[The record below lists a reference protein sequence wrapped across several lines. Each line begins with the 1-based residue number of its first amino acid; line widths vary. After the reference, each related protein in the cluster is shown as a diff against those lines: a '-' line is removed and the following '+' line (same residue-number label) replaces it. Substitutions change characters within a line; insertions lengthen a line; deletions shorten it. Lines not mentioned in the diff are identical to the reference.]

1 MSNGTQRSVGINRF
15 SCGAAVQICGLLNL
29 LHPVEVLRCPWRR
42 AGFGCHLLAS
52 RGGKLL
58 FAGNVQREGS
68 GFFHAFHGATGWIKG
83 LLNPILKDSFFGLT
97 CRPRVWLYRVLSRVR
112 ERSLENA
119 TDGINIGLDVLRRR
133 ADGFHDVSTV
143 MVPVR
148 ELYDRLEIEPA
159 IETELVQLGLPVD
172 CPPEDNICLR
182 AWRLM
187 HERYG
192 AGPVRIVLD
201 KRVPYGAGLGGGSA
215 DATAVVQ
222 GVDALFGLRLAEAEL
237 IDCAAALGSDTAFFV
252 RNAPQLCTGRGEVM
266 RPVKPAFGGYTLLI
280 VKPDEAV
287 STREAYAGVRPAV
300 PAESLE
306 ESMRLPVTAWQG
318 RVKNDFEPHVFAAH
332 PRLAVLKES
341 LLKAGAVYAAM
352 SGSGSALFGLFDDPV
367 RAQNYTPPFDGVF
380 LHRERL

>member
-1 MSNGTQRSVGINRF
+1 MK
-15 SCGAAVQICGLLNL
+15 
-29 LHPVEVLRCPWRR
+29 LRANC
-42 AGFGCHLLAS
+42 
-52 RGGKLL
+52 K
-58 FAGNVQREGS
+58 
-68 GFFHAFHGATGWIKG
+68 
-83 LLNPILKDSFFGLT
+83 
-97 CRPRVWLYRVLSRVR
+97 
-112 ERSLENA
+112 
-119 TDGINIGLDVLRRR
+119 INIGLDVLRRR

-318 RVKNDFEPHVFAAH
+318 RA
-332 PRLAVLKES
+332 RLRRTSAVGGAQREFVEGGRRLCRDVGQRLGS
-341 LLKAGAVYAAM
+341 FRIVRRSRAGAKLYPAFRRGISPQGTVVGALRPHPFRSECRSEASSMPDGPIYSRPLTGILAM
-352 SGSGSALFGLFDDPV
+352 RRS
-367 RAQNYTPPFDGVF
+367 
-380 LHRERL
+380 

>member
-1 MSNGTQRSVGINRF
+1 MK
-15 SCGAAVQICGLLNL
+15 
-29 LHPVEVLRCPWRR
+29 LRANC
-42 AGFGCHLLAS
+42 
-52 RGGKLL
+52 K
-58 FAGNVQREGS
+58 
-68 GFFHAFHGATGWIKG
+68 
-83 LLNPILKDSFFGLT
+83 
-97 CRPRVWLYRVLSRVR
+97 
-112 ERSLENA
+112 
-119 TDGINIGLDVLRRR
+119 INIGLDVLRRR

-252 RNAPQLCTGRGEVM
+252 RNAPQFCTGRGEVM